1 MPETLRTE
9 PAPAGAVDEVEEQL
23 RLGMVVDLDA
33 GFTDVVRVHERVV
46 YSVALRLTRGQQDAE
61 DLAADAFL
69 RAYRALCGYD
79 ATRIRTLRLRPWLLT
94 ILRNTARNAA
104 RDASRRPG
112 PPPAFEP
119 VDEAGA
125 GPSVEERV
133 EQDLVERE
141 WGELLSRLPDVQ
153 RTAVVLRHVEGLP
166 TSEVAEILGCP
177 DGTAKSHISRALKK
191 LRTLL
196 AEHGDG
202 PPVRPTTELPPALTP
217 GRAIR

>member
-9 PAPAGAVDEVEEQL
+9 PAPVGAVDEVDEQL
-23 RLGMVVDLDA
+23 RLGLVVDLDD
-33 GFTDVVRVHERVV
+33 GFADVVRTHERVV
-46 YSVALRLTRGQQDAE
+46 YSVALRLARGPQDAE
-61 DLAADAFL
+61 DLAADTLL

-79 ATRIRTLRLRPWLLT
+79 AARIRALRLRPWLLT

-112 PPPAFEP
+112 PPPVFEP
-119 VDEAGA
+119 VDKAAA
-125 GPSVEERV
+125 GPSVEERI
-133 EQDLVERE
+133 EQDHTRGE
-141 WGELLSRLPDVQ
+141 WAALLSRLPDVQ

-177 DGTAKSHISRALKK
+177 DGTAKSHISRGLKK
-191 LRTLL
+191 LRALL

-202 PPVRPTTELPPALTP
+202 PPGSLTTAFPPALTSE
-217 GRAIR
+217 RTSR